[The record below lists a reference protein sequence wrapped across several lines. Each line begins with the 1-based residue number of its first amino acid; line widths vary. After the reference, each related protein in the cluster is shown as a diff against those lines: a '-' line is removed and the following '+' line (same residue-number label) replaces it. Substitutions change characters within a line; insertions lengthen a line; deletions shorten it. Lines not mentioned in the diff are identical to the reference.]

1 VTEGELVEIEVR
13 TAGVVEAFDLDRAR
27 TAKIFGVPSDAIGPV
42 TFQEELVRRSVPALV
57 AEVRRL
63 HRRIRDRH
71 DTADGKTCGYCARPW
86 PCPDRLEVGTCSPG
100 RGNLSRP
107 GPGCLLA

>member
-1 VTEGELVEIEVR
+1 MVRAMTE
-13 TAGVVEAFDLDRAR
+13 ADLDEIKKRAQR
-27 TAKIFGVPSDAIGPV
+27 AQTADA
-42 TFQEELVRRSVPALV
+42 ERRPEDVLKLV
-57 AEVRRL
+57 AEIRRL
-63 HRRIRDRH
+63 RTRIANRH